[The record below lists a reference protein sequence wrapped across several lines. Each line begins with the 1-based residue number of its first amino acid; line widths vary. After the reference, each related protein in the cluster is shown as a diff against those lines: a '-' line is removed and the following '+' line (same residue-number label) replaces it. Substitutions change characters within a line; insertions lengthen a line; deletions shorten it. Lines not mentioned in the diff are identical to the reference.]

1 MSASNFELNSF
12 REDPVKKSIVE
23 IAEHVGGKILGDR
36 SASVDGVASLEH
48 CRPNSLVWAD
58 SEKNLFRALAS
69 EASTILLPEGLI
81 SRLPSVSVPN
91 HRPKT
96 FIAVSHP
103 RLAFARAMAL
113 FHPKQPLVSGIDASA
128 HISPTATL
136 GKGVAIGPHVV
147 IEAEASIGNH
157 CEIGATCFV
166 GAGVHLGEACRIFP
180 RVTIYSGV
188 TLGSR
193 CVVHAGA
200 VIGSDGFG
208 FVPHEGRYHKF
219 PQVGTVVIGDD
230 VEIGANTTIDR
241 GALDATR
248 IGRGTKIDNLVQIA
262 HNVEIGEDVVI
273 AAQTGISGGTVIEDR
288 CVIGG
293 QVGMGDH
300 ARVKRGA
307 VVGSKGGILPGK
319 IIREGQ
325 VVWGIP
331 AIPLDEYKVINA
343 LWRGLP
349 KIKEDVEALK
359 VAVQSKKTKA
369 TRRDNSP
376 SKQKSKGARFRKR

>member
-1 MSASNFELNSF
+1 MSISNFKLNLC
-12 REDPVKKSIVE
+12 REDPVKKTAAE
-23 IAEHVGGKILGDR
+23 IAEQVGGKILGDG
-36 SASVDGVASLEH
+36 SVTVDGVASLEH
-48 CRPNSLVWAD
+48 GRPNSVVWAD
-58 SEKNLFRALAS
+58 SEKNLLRALAS
-69 EASTILLPEGLI
+69 EASTVILAEVLMPKL
-81 SRLPSVSVPN
+81 SSLSVP
-91 HRPKT
+91 HCTPKT
-96 FIAVSHP
+96 LIAVKHP
-103 RLAFARAMAL
+103 RLAFAQTVAL
-113 FHPKQPLVSGIDASA
+113 FHPSQPLVSGIDASA
-128 HISPTATL
+128 RISPTARL
-136 GKGVAIGPHVV
+136 GEGVAIGPHVV
-147 IEAEASIGNH
+147 IEAAVSIGAH
-157 CEIGATCFV
+157 CEIGANCFV
-166 GAGVHLGEACRIFP
+166 GSGARMGESCRIYP
-180 RVTIYSGV
+180 NVTLYTGV

-219 PQVGTVVIGDD
+219 PQVGAVIIGDD

-273 AAQTGISGGTVIEDR
+273 AAQTGISGGTAIEDH

-331 AIPLDEYKVINA
+331 AIPLDEYKVLNA

-349 KIKEDVEALK
+349 KMKEEIEQLK
-359 VAVQSKKTKA
+359 LVKSKKSN
-369 TRRDNSP
+369 RP
-376 SKQKSKGARFRKR
+376 KSKKK

>member
-1 MSASNFELNSF
+1 VKITVRELAD
-12 REDPVKKSIVE
+12 R
-23 IAEHVGGKILGDR
+23 VGGKVLGL
-36 SASVDGVASLEH
+36 ASQTVDDVSSLED
-48 CRPNSLVWAD
+48 PKPGTVVWVD
-58 SEKNLFRALAS
+58 SEKNLTRALEGTAVAVILAESLTDKVPTYPKS
-69 EASTILLPEGLI
+69 ERMPKALIL
-81 SRLPSVSVPN
+81 VHN
-91 HRPKT
+91 
-96 FIAVSHP
+96 P
-103 RLAFARAMAL
+103 RLAFAQSVAL
-113 FHPKQPLVSGIDASA
+113 FHPRRLICTGIDATA
-128 HISPTATL
+128 QIAPTVRL
-136 GKGVAIGPHVV
+136 GADVAVGAQVVVDERACIGPR
-147 IEAEASIGNH
+147 
-157 CEIGATCFV
+157 CEIGAGTFV
-166 GAGVHLGEACRIFP
+166 GADVDLGEECRIFP
-180 RVTIYSGV
+180 GV
-188 TLGSR
+188 TLYHNVTLGAR

-208 FVPHEGRYHKF
+208 FVPNEGRYEKF
-219 PQVGTVVIGDD
+219 PQVGTVIIGDD

-262 HNVEIGEDVVI
+262 HNVEIGEDVII
-273 AAQTGISGGTVIEDR
+273 AAQTGISGGTVIEDH

-331 AIPLDEYKVINA
+331 AIPLDEYKVLNA

-349 KIKEDVEALK
+349 RLKKDVEALK
-359 VAVQSKKTKA
+359 AARTGSSRMNKRRKA
-369 TRRDNSP
+369 SSHHKSNP
-376 SKQKSKGARFRKR
+376 SDTRKR

>member
-1 MSASNFELNSF
+1 VRITVRELAD
-12 REDPVKKSIVE
+12 R
-23 IAEHVGGKILGDR
+23 VGGKVLGL
-36 SASVDGVASLEH
+36 ASQTVDGVSSLE
-48 CRPNSLVWAD
+48 NSKPGTVVWVD
-58 SEKNLFRALAS
+58 SEKNLARALGGTAG
-69 EASTILLPEGLI
+69 AIILAESLTDKIPKSSKSDRMPKALI
-81 SRLPSVSVPN
+81 LVHS
-91 HRPKT
+91 
-96 FIAVSHP
+96 P
-103 RLAFARAMAL
+103 RLAFAQAVAL
-113 FHPKQPLVSGIDASA
+113 FHPRRMICKGIDPTA
-128 HISPTATL
+128 HIASTVRL
-136 GKGVAIGPHVV
+136 GAEVAVGAHVV
-147 IEAEASIGNH
+147 IDDGASIGPR
-157 CEIGATCFV
+157 CEVGAGTFV
-166 GAGVHLGEACRIFP
+166 GADVHVGEECRIFP
-180 RVTIYSGV
+180 GV
-188 TLGSR
+188 TLYHDVTLGAR

-200 VIGSDGFG
+200 IIGSDGFG
-208 FVPHEGRYHKF
+208 FVLHEGRYEKF
-219 PQVGTVVIGDD
+219 PQVGTVIIGDD

-273 AAQTGISGGTVIEDR
+273 AAQTGISGGTVIEDH

-349 KIKEDVEALK
+349 KLKADVDALK
-359 VAVQSKKTKA
+359 AARTRSPRPKRIRKA
-369 TRRDNSP
+369 P
-376 SKQKSKGARFRKR
+376 SQHKAKAPRTEKR

>member
-1 MSASNFELNSF
+1 MTVRELAV
-12 REDPVKKSIVE
+12 RL
-23 IAEHVGGKILGDR
+23 AGRILGP
-36 SASVDGVASLEH
+36 ASLTVDGVSSLEN
-48 CRPNSLVWAD
+48 PKPGTVVWAD
-58 SEKNLFRALAS
+58 SDKNLARALKGTAG
-69 EASTILLPEGLI
+69 AIILAESLTDKVPPSSKSDQMPKALI
-81 SRLPSVSVPN
+81 LVPN
-91 HRPKT
+91 
-96 FIAVSHP
+96 P
-103 RLAFARAMAL
+103 RLAFAQTVAL
-113 FHPKQPLVSGIDASA
+113 FHPRRMICHGIDA
-128 HISPTATL
+128 TARIASTARL
-136 GKGVAIGPHVV
+136 GPDVAIGAHVV
-147 IEAEASIGNH
+147 IDEAASIGPR
-157 CEIGATCFV
+157 CEIGAGTFV
-166 GAGVHLGEACRIFP
+166 GADVRIGEECRIFP
-180 RVTIYSGV
+180 GVILYHDV
-188 TLGSR
+188 TLGAR
-193 CVVHAGA
+193 CMVHAGA

-208 FVPHEGRYHKF
+208 FVPNEGRYEKF
-219 PQVGTVVIGDD
+219 PQVGTVMIGDD

-273 AAQTGISGGTVIEDR
+273 AAQTGISGGTVIEDH

-349 KIKEDVEALK
+349 KLKKDVDALK
-359 VAVQSKKTKA
+359 AARTATSKPKKV
-369 TRRDNSP
+369 R
-376 SKQKSKGARFRKR
+376 KSSSRPRSGLSDSRKR

>member
-1 MSASNFELNSF
+1 MPSRGHLIPVNKTAGEL
-12 REDPVKKSIVE
+12 
-23 IAEHVGGKILGDR
+23 AEQVGGKILGN
-36 SASVDGVASLEH
+36 ASQRIAGVSSLENTQPNTIVWVDSDKNLSRALNGPAAAVILAASLLD
-48 CRPNSLVWAD
+48 RIPATSRSDRAPQAFILVD
-58 SEKNLFRALAS
+58 
-69 EASTILLPEGLI
+69 
-81 SRLPSVSVPN
+81 
-91 HRPKT
+91 
-96 FIAVSHP
+96 HP
-103 RLAFARAMAL
+103 RLAFAKATWL
-113 FHPKQPLVSGIDASA
+113 FHPDQKDCEGIDATAQIASTA
-128 HISPTATL
+128 HL
-136 GKGVAIGPHVV
+136 GADVAVGAYVV
-147 IEAEASIGNH
+147 INHEAVVGSRS
-157 CEIGATCFV
+157 EIGAGTFV
-166 GAGVHLGEACRIFP
+166 GAGVNIGEGCRIYP
-180 RVTIYSGV
+180 HV
-188 TLGSR
+188 TLYHHITLGAR

-208 FVPHEGRYHKF
+208 FVPHEGRYQKF

-273 AAQTGISGGTVIEDR
+273 AAQTGISGGTVIEDH

-331 AIPLDEYKVINA
+331 AIPLAEYKVINA

-349 KIKEDVEALK
+349 KLKEDVEALK
-359 VAVQSKKTKA
+359 ESARLKKRTITHRKKLSPKLHPGP
-369 TRRDNSP
+369 TRGR
-376 SKQKSKGARFRKR
+376 QKK

>member
-1 MSASNFELNSF
+1 VDKVPTAS
-12 REDPVKKSIVE
+12 KSDRTPK
-23 IAEHVGGKILGDR
+23 ALILVR
-36 SASVDGVASLEH
+36 
-48 CRPNSLVWAD
+48 N
-58 SEKNLFRALAS
+58 
-69 EASTILLPEGLI
+69 
-81 SRLPSVSVPN
+81 
-91 HRPKT
+91 
-96 FIAVSHP
+96 P
-103 RLAFARAMAL
+103 RLAFAQAVAL
-113 FHPKQPLVSGIDASA
+113 FHPRRMICKGIDATA
-128 HISPTATL
+128 HIASTVQL
-136 GKGVAIGPHVV
+136 GADVAIGAHVV
-147 IEAEASIGNH
+147 IDEGATIGPR
-157 CEIGATCFV
+157 CEIGPGTIV
-166 GAGVHLGEACRIFP
+166 GADVHIGEECRIFP
-180 RVTIYSGV
+180 GV
-188 TLGSR
+188 TLYPDITLGAR

-208 FVPHEGRYHKF
+208 FVPHEGCYEKF
-219 PQVGTVVIGDD
+219 PQVGTVIIGDD

-241 GALDATR
+241 GTLDVTR

-273 AAQTGISGGTVIEDR
+273 AAQTGISGGTVIEDH

-349 KIKEDVEALK
+349 KIKKDVDALK
-359 VAVQSKKTKA
+359 AAQAAIPRPKKARK
-369 TRRDNSP
+369 P
-376 SKQKSKGARFRKR
+376 SYRHGSSSSSSRKR

>member
-1 MSASNFELNSF
+1 MIL
-12 REDPVKKSIVE
+12 
-23 IAEHVGGKILGDR
+23 AESLLDKIPPSSRVDR
-36 SASVDGVASLEH
+36 PPQAFILVD
-48 CRPNSLVWAD
+48 
-58 SEKNLFRALAS
+58 
-69 EASTILLPEGLI
+69 
-81 SRLPSVSVPN
+81 
-91 HRPKT
+91 
-96 FIAVSHP
+96 HP
-103 RLAFARAMAL
+103 RLAFAKVTWL
-113 FHPKQPLVSGIDASA
+113 FHPGQKDCEGIDATAQIAATA
-128 HISPTATL
+128 HL
-136 GKGVAIGPHVV
+136 GADVAIGAYVV
-147 IEAEASIGNH
+147 INDDAVVGSRS
-157 CEIGATCFV
+157 EIGAGTFV
-166 GAGVHLGEACRIFP
+166 GAGVKIGEGCRIYP
-180 RVTIYSGV
+180 HV
-188 TLGSR
+188 TLYHHITLGAR

-208 FVPHEGRYHKF
+208 FVPHEGRYQKF

-273 AAQTGISGGTVIEDR
+273 AAQTGISGGTVIEDH

-349 KIKEDVEALK
+349 RLKEDVEALK
-359 VAVQSKKTKA
+359 ESARLKKRTI
-369 TRRDNSP
+369 TRPKKLSP
-376 SKQKSKGARFRKR
+376 KLHPGPTRGRQKK

>member
-1 MSASNFELNSF
+1 MRITVRELADRVRGKVLGLASQT
-12 REDPVKKSIVE
+12 
-23 IAEHVGGKILGDR
+23 
-36 SASVDGVASLEH
+36 VDGVSSLEN
-48 CRPNSLVWAD
+48 PKSGTVVWVD
-58 SEKNLFRALAS
+58 SEKNLGRALGGTAG
-69 EASTILLPEGLI
+69 AVILAESLTDRIPSSSKSDGMPKALI
-81 SRLPSVSVPN
+81 LVRN
-91 HRPKT
+91 
-96 FIAVSHP
+96 P
-103 RLAFARAMAL
+103 RLAFAQAVAL
-113 FHPKQPLVSGIDASA
+113 FHPRPAICKGIN
-128 HISPTATL
+128 PTAQIAPTVRL
-136 GKGVAIGPHVV
+136 GANVAVGAHVV
-147 IEAEASIGNH
+147 IDDGAFIGRR
-157 CEIGATCFV
+157 CEIGAGTFV
-166 GAGVHLGEACRIFP
+166 GAGVTLGEECRIFP
-180 RVTIYSGV
+180 GVMLYHDV
-188 TLGSR
+188 TLGAR

-208 FVPHEGRYHKF
+208 FVPHEGRYEKF

-273 AAQTGISGGTVIEDR
+273 AAQTGISGGTVIEDH

-349 KIKEDVEALK
+349 KLKADVDALK
-359 VAVQSKKTKA
+359 AAKAPTSEPKKVRK
-369 TRRDNSP
+369 P
-376 SKQKSKGARFRKR
+376 SSRHGSRPSGSRKR

>member
-1 MSASNFELNSF
+1 MTKTVA
-12 REDPVKKSIVE
+12 E
-23 IAEHVGGKILGDR
+23 IAAHVAGKILGDP
-36 SASVDGVASLEH
+36 SKAIDGIASLDH
-48 CRPNSLVWAD
+48 APLNSLIWVD
-58 SEKNLFRALAS
+58 SEKNLARALAS
-69 EASTILLPEGLI
+69 AAAALIVGEELHSALASTHQIQKQAKTLIL
-81 SRLPSVSVPN
+81 VQN
-91 HRPKT
+91 
-96 FIAVSHP
+96 P
-103 RLAFARAMAL
+103 RLAFAKAVSL
-113 FHPKQPLVSGIDASA
+113 FHPVRSLATGIDAAA
-128 HISPTATL
+128 HISP
-136 GKGVAIGPHVV
+136 KAIL
-147 IEAEASIGNH
+147 
-157 CEIGATCFV
+157 
-166 GAGVHLGEACRIFP
+166 GAGVAVGPQVTIETGAVIGDNCEIAANCYVGSDVRMGDSCRIYP
-180 RVTIYSGV
+180 GVKLYPGV
-188 TLGSR
+188 TLGNR

-219 PQVGTVVIGDD
+219 PQVGTVIIGDD

-241 GALDATR
+241 GTLDATR

-273 AAQTGISGGTVIEDR
+273 AAQTGISGGTVIEDH

-331 AIPLDEYKVINA
+331 AIPLDEYKAINA

-349 KIKEDVEALK
+349 KLKEDVEALK
-359 VAVQSKKTKA
+359 KSAQSKTSRPKKHRRVPSQSSSQRGKA
-369 TRRDNSP
+369 N
-376 SKQKSKGARFRKR
+376 KR

>member
-1 MSASNFELNSF
+1 MTVRELA
-12 REDPVKKSIVE
+12 RRV
-23 IAEHVGGKILGDR
+23 AGKIQGP
-36 SASVDGVASLEH
+36 ASHTVDGVSSLENP
-48 CRPNSLVWAD
+48 RPGTVVWVD
-58 SEKNLFRALAS
+58 SEKNLARALGGTAEAVILAESLADKVPTAS
-69 EASTILLPEGLI
+69 KSDRTPKALILV
-81 SRLPSVSVPN
+81 RN
-91 HRPKT
+91 
-96 FIAVSHP
+96 P
-103 RLAFARAMAL
+103 RLAFAQAVAL
-113 FHPKQPLVSGIDASA
+113 FHPRRMICKGIDATA
-128 HISPTATL
+128 HIASTVQL
-136 GKGVAIGPHVV
+136 GADVAIGAHVV
-147 IEAEASIGNH
+147 IDEGATIGPR
-157 CEIGATCFV
+157 CEIGAGTIV
-166 GAGVHLGEACRIFP
+166 GADVHIGEECRIFP
-180 RVTIYSGV
+180 GV
-188 TLGSR
+188 TLYPDITLGAR

-208 FVPHEGRYHKF
+208 FVPHEGRYEKF
-219 PQVGTVVIGDD
+219 PQVGTVIIGDD

-241 GALDATR
+241 GTLDATR

-273 AAQTGISGGTVIEDR
+273 AAQTGISGGTVIEDH

-349 KIKEDVEALK
+349 KIKKDVDALK
-359 VAVQSKKTKA
+359 AAQAAIPGPKKARK
-369 TRRDNSP
+369 P
-376 SKQKSKGARFRKR
+376 SYRHGSSSSGSRKR